1 MGQLLVPAMIGAGV
15 GAAGGALTGQNPF
28 KAALL
33 GAGLGAGGAG
43 LMGAG
48 GAGGAG
54 AAAGTAGT
62 GAGAGLIG
70 GANLST
76 AGGLGLSS
84 SAAGATGGLG
94 NFLSSIRGIETT
106 PVSMG
111 TGGYASGIGGQ
122 AIGGSNAMLANLGP
136 GQSLDEILNLNIPK
150 QNLADITSPEA
161 VVNSTFPKFESS
173 GLFEPSSFRNLD
185 TGTSVGAPFSTEAFT
200 NNPLM
205 AQQIINNAGQTAS
218 TSFLDNIGNMIGNPF
233 TDLTPRDKLGL
244 GLQGASMLNQPPQQ
258 MQTPPLMPITRGNP
272 EMVSSPLFNVAP
284 NVGMQE
290 GNDIGLPNLETNI
303 PLTDEEILR
312 LQQMLQTTGFRGR

>member
-1 MGQLLVPAMIGAGV
+1 MGQLLVPALVGAGV
-15 GAAGGALTGQNPF
+15 GAVGGAATGQNPF

-33 GAGLGAGGAG
+33 GGALGAGGAG

-48 GAGGAG
+48 GA
-54 AAAGTAGT
+54 AATAGTAGT

-76 AGGLGLSS
+76 AGGVGLSS
-84 SAAGATGGLG
+84 GATGGLGGLG
-94 NFLSSIRGIETT
+94 NFLSSIKGIETT

-122 AIGGSNAMLANLGP
+122 AIGGMGTLP
-136 GQSLDEILNLNIPK
+136 GQSLDEILGYTIPK

-161 VVNSTFPKFESS
+161 IANSAFPKFEPS
-173 GLFEPSSFRNLD
+173 GFRNLN

-205 AQQIINNAGQTAS
+205 AQQMINNAGQTAS

-233 TDLTPRDKLGL
+233 TDLTGRDKLGL
-244 GLQGASMLNQPPQQ
+244 GIQGVSMLNQPQQ
-258 MQTPPLMPITRGNP
+258 MIQPQVTPVTRGNP
-272 EMVSSPLFNVAP
+272 EAVSSNLFNVGP
-284 NVGMQE
+284 NVMPTQD
-290 GNDIGLPNLETNI
+290 NKIGLINLDSRI
-303 PLTDEEILR
+303 PLTDEEKMR
-312 LQQMLQTTGFRGR
+312 LQQLGYRG

>member
-15 GAAGGALTGQNPF
+15 GAAGGIATGKNPF

-33 GAGLGAGGAG
+33 GGALGAGGAG

-48 GAGGAG
+48 AGAG
-54 AAAGTAGT
+54 AATGTV
-62 GAGAGLIG
+62 GANGLIG

-76 AGGLGLSS
+76 AGGLGIGSG
-84 SAAGATGGLG
+84 AAGASGGLG

-122 AIGGSNAMLANLGP
+122 AVGSMGTLP
-136 GQSLDEILNLNIPK
+136 GQSLEEILGYTIPK
-150 QNLADITSPEA
+150 QNLADVTSPEA
-161 VVNSTFPKFESS
+161 IANSAFR
-173 GLFEPSSFRNLD
+173 GFEPSGFRNLD

-205 AQQIINNAGQTAS
+205 AQQIANNAGQTAS

-233 TDLTPRDKLGL
+233 TDLTSRDKLGL
-244 GLQGASMLNQPPQQ
+244 GLQGASMLNQPQKMIQPTQV
-258 MQTPPLMPITRGNP
+258 TPITRGNP
-272 EMVSSPLFNVAP
+272 EAVSSPLFNVGP
-284 NVGMQE
+284 NVGMQQ
-290 GNDIGLPNLETNI
+290 GNDVGMPNLMTRM
-303 PLTDEEILR
+303 PLTEEELLR
-312 LQQMLQTTGFRGR
+312 LQQQLQTTGYRGR

>member
-15 GAAGGALTGQNPF
+15 GAVGGAATGKNPF

-33 GAGLGAGGAG
+33 GGALGAGGAG

-48 GAGGAG
+48 GAAAG
-54 AAAGTAGT
+54 ATAGTAGT

-76 AGGLGLSS
+76 AGGLGLGSG
-84 SAAGATGGLG
+84 AAGASGGLG

-106 PVSMG
+106 PVNFG

-122 AIGGSNAMLANLGP
+122 AIGNIGTMPA
-136 GQSLDEILNLNIPK
+136 GQSLEEILGYTIPK
-150 QNLADITSPEA
+150 QNLADVTSPEA
-161 VVNSTFPKFESS
+161 IANSAFPRFEQS
-173 GLFEPSSFRNLD
+173 GFNNLD

-205 AQQIINNAGQTAS
+205 SQQIANNAGQVAS

-233 TDLTPRDKLGL
+233 SDLTARDKLGL
-244 GLQGASMLNQPPQQ
+244 GLQGVGMLNQPQQQ
-258 MQTPPLMPITRGNP
+258 MQQTPVTPITRGNP
-272 EMVSSPLFNVAP
+272 ALVSAPLYNVAP

-290 GNDIGLPNLETNI
+290 GNEIGLPNLLSKM
-303 PLTDEEILR
+303 PLTEEELLR
-312 LQQMLQTTGFRGR
+312 LQQQMQTTGFRGR

>member
-15 GAAGGALTGQNPF
+15 GAVGGAVTGKNPF
-28 KAALL
+28 KSALL
-33 GAGLGAGGAG
+33 GGALGAGGAG
-43 LMGAG
+43 LM

-62 GAGAGLIG
+62 GAGSGLIG

-76 AGGLGLSS
+76 AGGLGIGSG
-84 SAAGATGGLG
+84 AAGATGGLG

-122 AIGGSNAMLANLGP
+122 AIGGMGTLP
-136 GQSLDEILNLNIPK
+136 GQSLDEILGYTIPK
-150 QNLADITSPEA
+150 QNLADVTSPEA
-161 VVNSTFPKFESS
+161 IANSAFR
-173 GLFEPSSFRNLD
+173 GFEPSGFRNLD

-205 AQQIINNAGQTAS
+205 AQQIANNAGQTAS

-233 TDLTPRDKLGL
+233 TDLTSRDKLGL
-244 GLQGASMLNQPPQQ
+244 GLQGASMLNQPQQ
-258 MQTPPLMPITRGNP
+258 KQMIQPTQVTPITRGNP
-272 EMVSSPLFNVAP
+272 EAVSSPLFNVGP
-284 NVGMQE
+284 NVGMQQ
-290 GNDIGLPNLETNI
+290 GNDVGMPNLMTRM
-303 PLTDEEILR
+303 PLTEEELLR
-312 LQQMLQTTGFRGR
+312 LQQQLQTTGYRGR

>member
-15 GAAGGALTGQNPF
+15 GAAGGIATGQNPF
-28 KAALL
+28 RSALL
-33 GAGLGAGGAG
+33 GGALGAGGAG
-43 LMGAG
+43 LM

-62 GAGAGLIG
+62 GAGSGLIG

-76 AGGLGLSS
+76 AGGLGIGS
-84 SAAGATGGLG
+84 GATGGLG
-94 NFLSSIRGIETT
+94 GLGNFFSSIKGVETT

-122 AIGGSNAMLANLGP
+122 AIGGMGTLP
-136 GQSLDEILNLNIPK
+136 GQSLEEILNLNIPK

-161 VVNSTFPKFESS
+161 IANNAFSNSKFQSS

-233 TDLTPRDKLGL
+233 TDLTARDKLGL
-244 GLQGASMLNQPPQQ
+244 GLQGASMLNQPQQ
-258 MQTPPLMPITRGNP
+258 MIQPTQITPITRGNP
-272 EMVSSPLFNVAP
+272 EAVSSPLFNVGP
-284 NVGMQE
+284 NVGMQQ
-290 GNDIGLPNLETNI
+290 GNDVGMPNLMTRM
-303 PLTDEEILR
+303 PLTEEELLR
-312 LQQMLQTTGFRGR
+312 LQQQLQTTGFRGR